1 MSNIDE
7 NAVGKAIGGN
17 FALKTYSNGNIQAT
31 IQDLK
36 STGPYDVC
44 KQLIAAADKLVEAGI
59 VTDPN
64 ACVRLSWNTQKKDE
78 NGQDVWKP
86 YPQLWVNQ
94 PSKTQVA
101 IDGNVSR
108 VDSLESTVANLA
120 TAVQAMLQAQT
131 PAAST
136 PEASAPAPALPAE
149 TDHPF

>member
-1 MSNIDE
+1 MSINED
-7 NAVGKAIGGN
+7 AVGKAIGSN

-31 IQDLK
+31 ITDLK

-44 KQLIAAADKLVEAGI
+44 KQLIAAADALVEAGI

-64 ACVRLSWNTQKKDE
+64 VCVRLSWNTQKKDE

-101 IDGNVSR
+101 LEGNSTR
-108 VDSLESTVANLA
+108 VDSLESTVASLA

-136 PEASAPAPALPAE
+136 PAEAQELPKA

>member
-1 MSNIDE
+1 MSNINE
-7 NAVGKAIGGN
+7 AAVGKAIGEG
-17 FALKTYSNGNIQAT
+17 FSLKTYSNGNIQAT
-31 IQDLK
+31 ISDLK

-44 KQLIAAADKLVEAGI
+44 KQLIAAADALVEAGI

-64 ACVRLSWNTQKKDE
+64 VCVRLSWNTQKKDE

-101 IDGNVSR
+101 LEGNSTR
-108 VDSLESTVANLA
+108 VDSLEATVASLA
-120 TAVQAMLQAQT
+120 NAVQAMLQANT
-131 PAAST
+131 PAAS
-136 PEASAPAPALPAE
+136 APAEAQELPKP

>member
-1 MSNIDE
+1 MSNINE
-7 NAVGKAIGGN
+7 AAVGKAIGEG
-17 FALKTYSNGNIQAT
+17 FSLKTYSNGNIQAT
-31 IQDLK
+31 ISDLK

-44 KQLIAAADKLVEAGI
+44 KQLIAAADALVEAGI

-64 ACVRLSWNTQKKDE
+64 VCVRLSWNTQKKDE

-101 IDGNVSR
+101 LEGNSTR
-108 VDSLESTVANLA
+108 VDSLEATVASLA
-120 TAVQAMLQAQT
+120 NAVQAMLQANT
-131 PAAST
+131 PAASALA
-136 PEASAPAPALPAE
+136 EAQELPKP